1 METRVQ
7 LPRSHSAER
16 ACLKIQRGPSA
27 RLLALASVGSARA
40 ARCGD
45 AQASPPWPPPK
56 SAAAGP
62 LSIFIQALIHFH
74 DLVVSAGNPRTRA
87 PLSASPLRQR
97 CQVRPERRSVTGL
110 NLTFIVQGPVFPT
123 VLLIRTSKAGCKPAL
138 RPPNRQKYV
147 YLFHS
152 CDSWASPHFHIS
164 LPSPCLCASVV

>member
-1 METRVQ
+1 MEIS
-7 LPRSHSAER
+7 RSVFFW
-16 ACLKIQRGPSA
+16 GMTMW
-27 RLLALASVGSARA
+27 LAV
-40 ARCGD
+40 
-45 AQASPPWPPPK
+45 WPPPK
-56 SAAAGP
+56 FTAAGS

-87 PLSASPLRQR
+87 TLSGTPLCQR

-152 CDSWASPHFHIS
+152 CDSWASPQ
-164 LPSPCLCASVV
+164 SPKPDFLRFLLFKIDLFFVSSEYSVV